1 MVWHNFA
8 VTQYQGKVTRAA
20 GAGSEFWLAVT
31 VIAVT
36 FIKTENKFF
45 VRKQKNEIENIFFNL
60 KKWID

>member
-8 VTQYQGKVTRAA
+8 VMQYQGKVTQA
-20 GAGSEFWLAVT
+20 AGSEFWVAVT

-45 VRKQKNEIENIFFNL
+45 VRKQKNEIENVLFNL